1 MKQKHKIVF
10 KEDILKNLLKGFKA
24 TGLTADSTILLLQ
37 DLSLHASKNILVL
50 TENQET
56 AFDTYNRGHE
66 HNSSVF
72 TYFPESKGENSV
84 PGFERENTRHQKE
97 SILKTSTGDSVVCVG
112 TLTSFKEK
120 IISREYKKHIKKMEL
135 SIGLKLNRESLIGFF
150 EDLNYTQVGAV
161 ENPSEYN
168 FRGDVVDFFSPF
180 FKNPIRVSF
189 FFDEIESLCVFDP
202 KNQQP
207 AGNLKKVKIKEA
219 QDPQIVNNIDLKE
232 HSSPSFVFFYETSRG
247 EMALFDKRKRDN
259 IPFSFSGFSA
269 SQNISSEDSAGVS
282 AFLKHFNSVY
292 YVSKKTTTP
301 DFLQNFSLQQ
311 VYGSIES
318 GFYSKKHGFVVLGE
332 NDFFD
337 VYSQSGRWLPKQS
350 KTAIEVTTKNL
361 SRLKSGDLVVHK
373 SFGIGLYRGPIEKS
387 FKIGVREGVELEYK
401 NNTTLFVSMEQLG
414 FIHKYVGSGK
424 KPALSI
430 LGSKKWKTEVKKAK
444 ESAREVVYEIFSL
457 YSKKAVKR
465 NFSYEKEN
473 DLDGV
478 LSSSFSFVE
487 TPDQKKAFQD
497 VFADM
502 NGETPMDRLV
512 SGDVGFGKTEVAI
525 RAMFKAFLSNKVSA
539 LLCPTTILAD
549 QHFITCKERL
559 SQFGVSISLLSRFKT
574 KKEQSKTISLVKQGK
589 IDVLIGTHRLLS
601 KDVEISN
608 LGLLV
613 IDEEHR
619 FGVNHKEKI
628 RSFKN
633 NVDVL
638 TLTATPIPRTLQ
650 QALVGLKNLTTI
662 KTPPTSRKPINTFV
676 KYFNWPLVFSHIQK
690 EINRGGQVYFLYND
704 IKSIPFVVKKIK
716 DRFPKRIIVGASGK
730 MDSKN
735 LENTVL
741 GFFDGFIDVLVC
753 TTIIESGLDVTN
765 ANTIIINNAQNFGL
779 AQLYQIRGRVGRG
792 KRQASCLLLIPPKK
806 KLEKDSYNR
815 LRAVEQNTALGS
827 GHVISQKDLEIRGSG
842 SLFGYK
848 QSGHISTVGFEMYCD
863 LLREEVNNKKNL
875 KKKTDQPVLVMNT
888 KIEIPKTYIKK
899 EQIRIDY
906 YYQISK
912 TRKNKDLEM
921 IVKNLEAGF
930 GPLPEETTIL
940 TNTARLRILL
950 TGSFIKKVDAFNNK
964 IVLFFNKPKTNFDL
978 VGFFQSVEKFEHKN
992 LVNYKYE
999 NNNESEL
1006 KIFFETFN
1014 FFPSLD
1020 LLFSFIKKINVFL

>member
-1 MKQKHKIVF
+1 
-10 KEDILKNLLKGFKA
+10 
-24 TGLTADSTILLLQ
+24 
-37 DLSLHASKNILVL
+37 
-50 TENQET
+50 
-56 AFDTYNRGHE
+56 
-66 HNSSVF
+66 
-72 TYFPESKGENSV
+72 
-84 PGFERENTRHQKE
+84 
-97 SILKTSTGDSVVCVG
+97 
-112 TLTSFKEK
+112 
-120 IISREYKKHIKKMEL
+120 
-135 SIGLKLNRESLIGFF
+135 
-150 EDLNYTQVGAV
+150 
-161 ENPSEYN
+161 
-168 FRGDVVDFFSPF
+168 
-180 FKNPIRVSF
+180 
-189 FFDEIESLCVFDP
+189 
-202 KNQQP
+202 
-207 AGNLKKVKIKEA
+207 
-219 QDPQIVNNIDLKE
+219 
-232 HSSPSFVFFYETSRG
+232 
-247 EMALFDKRKRDN
+247 MALFDKRKTEKVS
-259 IPFSFSGFSA
+259 FSFSGFA
-269 SQNISSEDSAGVS
+269 TNQNLSHEDSVGLSV
-282 AFLKHFNSVY
+282 FLKHFNSIY
-292 YVSKKTTTP
+292 YVSKKKTTP
-301 DFLQNFSLQQ
+301 DFLQNFSIQQ

-318 GFYSKKHGFVVLGE
+318 GFYSKKHGFAVLGE

-337 VYSQSGRWLPKQS
+337 VYSQSGRWQPKQS
-350 KTAIEVTTKNL
+350 KTAIEVTAKNL
-361 SRLKSGDLVVHK
+361 SRLKSGDLVVHE

-414 FIHKYVGSGK
+414 FIHRYVGSGK
-424 KPALSI
+424 TPALSV
-430 LGSKKWKTEVKKAK
+430 LGSKKWQTEVKKAK

-457 YSKKAVKR
+457 YSKKTTSR

-473 DLDGV
+473 DLDNV

-497 VFADM
+497 VFEDM

-525 RAMFKAFLSNKVSA
+525 RAIFKAFLSNKVSA

-549 QHFITCKERL
+549 QHFITCRERL

-574 KKEQSKTISLVKQGK
+574 KKEQSETISLVKQGK
-589 IDVLIGTHRLLS
+589 IDVLIGTHRLHS
-601 KDVEISN
+601 KDVKISN

-619 FGVNHKEKI
+619 FGVTHKEKI

-662 KTPPTSRKPINTFV
+662 KTPPISRKPINTYV
-676 KYFNWPLVFSHIQK
+676 KYFNWSLVFSHIQK

-704 IKSIPFVVKKIK
+704 IKSIPFAVKKIK
-716 DRFPKRIIVGASGK
+716 DRFPKKTVVGASGK

-765 ANTIIINNAQNFGL
+765 ANTMIINNAQNFGL

-815 LRAVEQNTALGS
+815 LRAIEQNTALGS

-848 QSGHISTVGFEMYCD
+848 QSGHISVVGFEMYCD
-863 LLREEVNNKKNL
+863 LLREEVNNKKKL
-875 KKKTDQPVLVMNT
+875 KNKTDQPILVMNT
-888 KIEIPKTYIKK
+888 KIEIPTTYIKK

-912 TRKNKDLEM
+912 TRKNKDLERV
-921 IVKNLEAGF
+921 VKNLEAGF
-930 GPLPEETTIL
+930 GPLPKETIVL

-950 TGSFIKKVDAFNNK
+950 TGTLIKKVDAFNNK
-964 IVLFFNKPKTNFDL
+964 VVLFFNKPKTNFDL
-978 VGFFQSVEKFEHKN
+978 VGFFQSVENFKHKS

-999 NNNESEL
+999 NNKESGL
-1006 KIFFETFN
+1006 KIFFETLN

-1020 LLFSFIKKINVFL
+1020 LLFSFVKKIKIFL